1 MKISVSVALNTKG
14 PSVKVKEKMKVAR
27 AALKHLAKVGMG
39 SGVINAAAMDKIIA
53 SLNALKGYDKLPVIG
68 AQIEV
73 GEHFRDVI
81 NRDKVTPA
89 RFAKFVERAGNLA
102 TALADLQKSAVA
114 PSNPAMK
121 YAPAL
126 GGMSTVPA
134 DFFKE
139 LQAVAPEKAA
149 AMFERRLKPTN
160 KVIAEKKVPPYL
172 RTALRKRG
180 LNLQAVYK
188 MIQKSGLT
196 ADVKKQAL
204 HQFATWDES
213 FQVALRTAI
222 REL

>member
-1 MKISVSVALNTKG
+1 MKLSLRQQEILGMARQKG
-14 PSVKVKEKMKVAR
+14 YLSTEELAR
-27 AALKHLAKVGMG
+27 ILEVTTQTIRRDINLLCE
-39 SGVINAAAMDKIIA
+39 SGVMRRYHGGVGLALSTENVDYLSRQVLNQEAKTRIARMVAGQIPDSA
-53 SLNALKGYDKLPVIG
+53 SLLVDTYDVLKSGVPNAI
-68 AQIEV
+68 
-73 GEHFRDVI
+73 
-81 NRDKVTPA
+81 
-89 RFAKFVERAGNLA
+89 
-102 TALADLQKSAVA
+102 
-114 PSNPAMK
+114 
-121 YAPAL
+121 
-126 GGMSTVPA
+126 TV
-134 DFFKE
+134 FKE

-188 MIQKSGLT
+188 TIQKSGLT

-204 HQFATWDES
+204 HQFAAWDEA

>member
-14 PSVKVKEKMKVAR
+14 PSAKVKEKAAAGR

-53 SLNALKGYDKLPVIG
+53 SLNALKGYDKLPLIG
-68 AQIEV
+68 PQIEV
-73 GEHFRDVI
+73 GDHFREVL

-89 RFAKFVERAGNLA
+89 RFSKFVERAGNLA
-102 TALADLQKSAVA
+102 DALTELQKAAVS
-114 PSNPAMK
+114 PSNTAMK
-121 YAPAL
+121 YPAVM
-126 GGMSTVPA
+126 GGMSTVAA

-139 LQAVAPEKAA
+139 LQAVNPEKAA

-160 KVIAEKKVPPYL
+160 KVIAEKKVAAHL

-180 LNLQAVYK
+180 LNLKAVYK
-188 MIQKSGLT
+188 MIQKNGLT
-196 ADVKKQAL
+196 ADVKKQATQL
-204 HQFATWDES
+204 FATWDES
-213 FQVALRTAI
+213 FQVSLRAAI